1 MEKTKKITKR
11 EVLEAIRT
19 LMEQDVTGMISDTV
33 SADDV
38 INYCDVTLAQL
49 DSKAV
54 KAKERQAKAK
64 AEGDELR
71 ATVKSVIDETPMTG
85 DEITAKVV
93 EIEGFEDVTKSKVI
107 ARLTQLCKNGE
118 IFKADT
124 RIDGRTLK
132 VYSTEPFG
140 QSQDE
145 GSPE

>member
-1 MEKTKKITKR
+1 MEKTGKITKKM
-11 EVLEAIRT
+11 VLEAIQT
-19 LMEQDVTGMISDTV
+19 LMEQDPEGMIDDTV
-33 SADDV
+33 TASDV
-38 INYCDVTLAQL
+38 LDYVHTTLAQM
-49 DSKAV
+49 DAKAE

-71 ATVKSVIDETPMTG
+71 AVVKSVIDESPKTG

-93 EIEGFEDVTKSKVI
+93 EVEGFGDVTKSKVV

-140 QSQDE
+140 AAQDDAE
-145 GSPE
+145 

>member
-1 MEKTKKITKR
+1 MEKTNKVTKR
-11 EVLEAIRT
+11 DVLIAIRT
-19 LMEQDVTGMISDTV
+19 LMEQDSTGMVSDTV
-33 SADDV
+33 SAEDV
-38 INYCDVTLAQL
+38 IAYVDTTIAQM
-49 DSKAV
+49 DAKAE
-54 KAKERQAKAK
+54 KAKERQQAKAK
-64 AEGDELR
+64 AGDELR
-71 ATVKSVIDETPMTG
+71 AAVKSVITDSPMTG

-140 QSQDE
+140 TAQDDAE
-145 GSPE
+145 